1 MSDITANVV
10 VSMPSQLFTM
20 ARSFKA
26 VANGKIYI
34 GKIDT
39 DPVNPENQIQVY
51 VENED
56 GSHVPV
62 SQPIIINAAGY
73 PVYNG
78 QIAKFVTEQGHSMAV
93 YDAYGT
99 QQFYFPNVL
108 KYDPDQ
114 FEIRLSNQD
123 GAGLVGIM
131 PYGTVQDAIKWV
143 VPEVFP
149 GSNASEKLQAAVNYA
164 VANKTRVVA
173 SGVYDV
179 TAPVTI
185 PGDIIIDA
193 STGEFTF
200 NGIDYIF
207 HPLGAK
213 SVEIIGGKFTANAYH
228 TQRPQVI
235 FNDYPDGLANLP
247 TRVVIKDMQCFNCGV
262 GYIMVNCQDP
272 TSVHVSVDNNY
283 CKTDDN
289 TDQYIS
295 DAGMSGEQGEVYPYL
310 MILGNTT
317 ASVDIGTPRKS
328 MFHVTNN
335 TFDVFMQSGGNSD
348 IYKIGGATTG
358 GISTSNRFINR
369 NTEAACEVDTF
380 TGGLES
386 VFDNNTLW
394 NVSIK
399 VMTLGISGGPR
410 IGLGGRSSVS
420 NNVMHFEKNP
430 LNDFGIWIR
439 ASLLNVCNNVIY
451 YVGSDNPAEQR
462 IFNGISGQ
470 ALDNNNN
477 SFGGTWC
484 AGNNISNNTIQI
496 VTGSIS
502 PTIRVQAINPTDF
515 SGSTFCGN
523 CLFGGNGMVLNARP
537 ERNRNVWNGNY
548 ISSGLFTAA
557 DIWRMNSA
565 FVGSGNYIGG
575 AYDNTT
581 TGIPMLTKYIPNY
594 SDGDIIRITLDRQ
607 ILTGSSSD
615 RALYYLHI
623 KVVGNYY
630 TNYQT
635 FLVESG
641 SHMAQ
646 DLKEAIDSRLNPLS
660 TDASV
665 LQNTFRAGYDG
676 NGYIVIQ
683 AKGKYSS
690 GNNPPMRIDY
700 QIVPANTNFPTL
712 SAASEA
718 NLRGMIS
725 AIKASSSQVKIAV
738 YGDST
743 VDGYNT
749 TGWTSNPVD
758 SSNNAIGNSNHN
770 LQSPNSWAT
779 LLDTKLKTINPQ
791 IKVYNAGYGSRAI
804 QDGWAIDNYDRAI
817 TNNPFY
823 GKCDYCFIAFGLND
837 RARSSWDPVEYKKK
851 YIELINFIK
860 SKGTSVV
867 VVNADPVRR
876 TDGGPTFGQY
886 RDELIPLQ
894 LQVANETGSGYIDMF
909 YYMDS
914 LNPRPAFDS
923 IGVHYG
929 DSGNVYKADFVVKL
943 FNLP

>member
-1 MSDITANVV
+1 MTDITANVI

-78 QIAKFVTEQGHSMAV
+78 QIAKFVTVQGHSMSV
-93 YDAYGT
+93 YDAYGS

-179 TAPVTI
+179 TVPVTI

-272 TSVHVSVDNNY
+272 TSVHISVDNNY

-335 TFDVFMQSGGNSD
+335 TFDVFMQSGANSD
-348 IYKIGGATTG
+348 LGKIGGATVG
-358 GISTSNRFINR
+358 GNVNGNLFCNR
-369 NTEAACEVDTF
+369 NTECACEFDTF
-380 TGGLES
+380 TGGLEVS
-386 VFDNNTLW
+386 LTSNRFVNTAIKMMSLQFDSSTR
-394 NVSIK
+394 V
-399 VMTLGISGGPR
+399 
-410 IGLGGRSSVS
+410 GLGGRSSIS
-420 NNVMHFEKNP
+420 NNVFHFEENP
-430 LNDFGIWIR
+430 LNDFAIFLRTSLVSISNNAFYYKG
-439 ASLLNVCNNVIY
+439 ASIP
-451 YVGSDNPAEQR
+451 SEQR
-462 IFNGISGQ
+462 IFNFISTR
-470 ALDNNNN
+470 ALNNNN
-477 SFGGTWC
+477 NGFNGTWC
-484 AGNNISNNTIQI
+484 AGISITGNTMQM
-496 VTGSIS
+496 VLDPAVNRSL
-502 PTIRVQAINPTDF
+502 RLQCINPTDM
-515 SGSTFCGN
+515 SGAVISGN
-523 CLFGGNGMVLNARP
+523 FMAGGVGMVLNARP
-537 ERNRNVWNGNY
+537 ERNRNVWTGNF
-548 ISSGLFTAA
+548 ITSGLFTAE

-565 FVGSGNYIGG
+565 FVGSGNYIGNG
-575 AYDNTT
+575 YDNTVN
-581 TGIPMLTKYIPNY
+581 GIAMLSKTIPAV
-594 SDGDIIRITLDRQ
+594 SDGSKIRITLDHQ
-607 ILTGSSSD
+607 ILTGATSD
-615 RALYYLHI
+615 RSLYLLHI
-623 KVVGNYY
+623 KVTGGVKNNYATY
-630 TNYQT
+630 IMS
-635 FLVESG
+635 SG
-641 SHMAQ
+641 AHDATDRADAT
-646 DLKEAIDSRLNPLS
+646 DLKSPIDQRLNPGNTS
-660 TDASV
+660 IAN
-665 LQNTFRAGYDG
+665 LQSCFKAGYNG
-676 NGYIVIQ
+676 SGYIVLE
-683 AKGKYSS
+683 ALSTYSAA
-690 GNNPPMRIDY
+690 NNPPTKLEY
-700 QIVPANTNFPTL
+700 AIVPLSTNFPTL
-712 SAASEA
+712 
-718 NLRGMIS
+718 
-725 AIKASSSQVKIAV
+725 
-738 YGDST
+738 
-743 VDGYNT
+743 
-749 TGWTSNPVD
+749 
-758 SSNNAIGNSNHN
+758 
-770 LQSPNSWAT
+770 
-779 LLDTKLKTINPQ
+779 
-791 IKVYNAGYGSRAI
+791 
-804 QDGWAIDNYDRAI
+804 
-817 TNNPFY
+817 
-823 GKCDYCFIAFGLND
+823 
-837 RARSSWDPVEYKKK
+837 
-851 YIELINFIK
+851 
-860 SKGTSVV
+860 
-867 VVNADPVRR
+867 
-876 TDGGPTFGQY
+876 
-886 RDELIPLQ
+886 
-894 LQVANETGSGYIDMF
+894 
-909 YYMDS
+909 
-914 LNPRPAFDS
+914 
-923 IGVHYG
+923 
-929 DSGNVYKADFVVKL
+929 
-943 FNLP
+943 

>member
-1 MSDITANVV
+1 MTDITANVI

-78 QIAKFVTEQGHSMAV
+78 QIAKFVTVQGHSMSV
-93 YDAYGT
+93 YDAYGS

-235 FNDYPDGLANLP
+235 FNDYPDGLENLP

-335 TFDVFMQSGGNSD
+335 TFDVFMQSGGNAD

-369 NTEAACEVDTF
+369 NTEAACEVDT
-380 TGGLES
+380 
-386 VFDNNTLW
+386 
-394 NVSIK
+394 
-399 VMTLGISGGPR
+399 
-410 IGLGGRSSVS
+410 
-420 NNVMHFEKNP
+420 
-430 LNDFGIWIR
+430 
-439 ASLLNVCNNVIY
+439 
-451 YVGSDNPAEQR
+451 
-462 IFNGISGQ
+462 
-470 ALDNNNN
+470 
-477 SFGGTWC
+477 
-484 AGNNISNNTIQI
+484 
-496 VTGSIS
+496 
-502 PTIRVQAINPTDF
+502 
-515 SGSTFCGN
+515 
-523 CLFGGNGMVLNARP
+523 
-537 ERNRNVWNGNY
+537 
-548 ISSGLFTAA
+548 
-557 DIWRMNSA
+557 
-565 FVGSGNYIGG
+565 
-575 AYDNTT
+575 
-581 TGIPMLTKYIPNY
+581 
-594 SDGDIIRITLDRQ
+594 
-607 ILTGSSSD
+607 
-615 RALYYLHI
+615 
-623 KVVGNYY
+623 
-630 TNYQT
+630 
-635 FLVESG
+635 
-641 SHMAQ
+641 
-646 DLKEAIDSRLNPLS
+646 
-660 TDASV
+660 
-665 LQNTFRAGYDG
+665 
-676 NGYIVIQ
+676 
-683 AKGKYSS
+683 
-690 GNNPPMRIDY
+690 
-700 QIVPANTNFPTL
+700 
-712 SAASEA
+712 
-718 NLRGMIS
+718 
-725 AIKASSSQVKIAV
+725 
-738 YGDST
+738 
-743 VDGYNT
+743 
-749 TGWTSNPVD
+749 
-758 SSNNAIGNSNHN
+758 
-770 LQSPNSWAT
+770 
-779 LLDTKLKTINPQ
+779 
-791 IKVYNAGYGSRAI
+791 
-804 QDGWAIDNYDRAI
+804 
-817 TNNPFY
+817 
-823 GKCDYCFIAFGLND
+823 
-837 RARSSWDPVEYKKK
+837 
-851 YIELINFIK
+851 
-860 SKGTSVV
+860 
-867 VVNADPVRR
+867 
-876 TDGGPTFGQY
+876 
-886 RDELIPLQ
+886 
-894 LQVANETGSGYIDMF
+894 
-909 YYMDS
+909 
-914 LNPRPAFDS
+914 
-923 IGVHYG
+923 
-929 DSGNVYKADFVVKL
+929 
-943 FNLP
+943 